1 MTPDAPV
8 LTVVPASAELCADLP
23 NWFAD
28 AVELATWGGPGLD
41 FPLTPTA
48 IAAMLAEAASQ
59 PPARLSFSGVVAGEV
74 VAHAQLA
81 LDWTNGVARLG
92 RVALKPSARRHGL
105 ARPFLRQVMAR
116 LAPLGDFP
124 RLELNVY
131 TFNHRAMAL
140 YESLGFERE
149 GVRRSSARV
158 GQARWD
164 TAIYAIITG

>member
-59 PPARLSFSGVVAGEV
+59 PPARLSFCGVVAGE
-74 VAHAQLA
+74 
-81 LDWTNGVARLG
+81 
-92 RVALKPSARRHGL
+92 
-105 ARPFLRQVMAR
+105 
-116 LAPLGDFP
+116 
-124 RLELNVY
+124 
-131 TFNHRAMAL
+131 
-140 YESLGFERE
+140 
-149 GVRRSSARV
+149 
-158 GQARWD
+158 
-164 TAIYAIITG
+164 